1 MSEIVG
7 SDKERLWILMMSF
20 LNRFWVDLK
29 IQFHSRSMS
38 DATFSD
44 MHFKNKVAW
53 GRTTLNCHQ
62 KMIFIIGT
70 KREKCAYM
78 LLFLF
83 RSTSWMFYSDVL
95 LIVFVLNKLVWTGS
109 IQLRSCHRPIAVL
122 LSSQMWANWMI
133 TFRHPDTF
141 LKTCRPIKTT
151 FRPINRQIEV
161 KQKSDRK

>member
-1 MSEIVG
+1 
-7 SDKERLWILMMSF
+7 
-20 LNRFWVDLK
+20 
-29 IQFHSRSMS
+29 MS
-38 DATFSD
+38 DPSLSD
-44 MHFKNKVAW
+44 IDFKNKMAW
-53 GRTTLNCHQ
+53 VRTTLNCHH
-62 KMIFIIGT
+62 KMIFMIAT

-151 FRPINRQIEV
+151 FRPISPSDQTNRGQTKVGSEV
-161 KQKSDRK
+161 ESKIGRKIGINFTLKIRVLIGQFQKW